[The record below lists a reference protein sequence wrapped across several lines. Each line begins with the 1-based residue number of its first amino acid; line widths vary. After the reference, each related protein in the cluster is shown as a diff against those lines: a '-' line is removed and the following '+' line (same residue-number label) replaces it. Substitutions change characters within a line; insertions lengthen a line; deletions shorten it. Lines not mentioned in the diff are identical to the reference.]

1 MRPKTMMTAV
11 FAVVVLAVAPLAAD
25 TIYLSGSD
33 GFLYTFDTTT
43 DTVTQGANM
52 GIVMSDIAFLN
63 GTLYGISFAAESQL
77 YTINPVTGVTNAVGA
92 TGTFL
97 NALLGAD
104 GNLYAA
110 GGVAGCN
117 IPPAPACD
125 AFYTVS
131 SSTGAASL
139 VGTGS
144 YDSSGD
150 LVVDPNASGS
160 LFLTSQP
167 DASTDQLWVI
177 DSATGTGS
185 SLGDIGYAEVFGI
198 AYTNGTLYGFNDV
211 GNNVLTINTATGAG
225 TVLTTYSPNFEILG
239 ATVNDVP
246 EPREIGVVLA
256 GLGLALGFF
265 SRRKRSLTSLQ

>member
-1 MRPKTMMTAV
+1 VRPKMKTAIL
-11 FAVVVLAVAPLAAD
+11 AVVVLAVAPLAAD

-43 DTVTQGANM
+43 DTVTQGADM
-52 GIVMSDIAFLN
+52 GIQMSDIAFLN
-63 GTLYGISFAAESQL
+63 GTLYGVSFAADSEL
-77 YTINPVTGVTNAVGA
+77 YTIDPVTGATNAVGA

-97 NALLGAD
+97 NALLGAN

-131 SSTGAASL
+131 ASTGAASL
-139 VGTGS
+139 VGTGV

-167 DASTDQLWVI
+167 DASTDQLWLI
-177 DSATGTGS
+177 NSATGTGS
-185 SLGDIGYAEVFGI
+185 LLGDIGYAEVFGI
-198 AYTNGTLYGFNDV
+198 AYADGTLYGFNDV
-211 GNNVLTINTATGAG
+211 GNNVLTINTTTGAG
-225 TVLTTYSPNFEILG
+225 TYLTSYSPNFEILG

-246 EPREIGVVLA
+246 EPREIGIVLA
-256 GLGLALGFF
+256 GLSLAVGFF
-265 SRRKRSLTSLQ
+265 SRRKRFLTSLQ

>member
-1 MRPKTMMTAV
+1 MMGPI
-11 FAVVVLAVAPLAAD
+11 FAAMLLAITPLAAS

-43 DTVTQGANM
+43 NTMTQGADM

-63 GTLYGISFAAESQL
+63 GTLYGVSFEADSNL
-77 YTINPVTGVTNAVGA
+77 YTIDPTTGATNAVGA

-97 NALLGAD
+97 NALLGAN

-110 GGVAGCN
+110 GGVAGCD
-117 IPPAPACD
+117 IPPAVPCD
-125 AFYTVS
+125 SFYTVS
-131 SSTGAASL
+131 TSTGAASL
-139 VGTGS
+139 VGSGL

-150 LVVDPNASGS
+150 LETDPSASGS

-177 DSATGTGS
+177 DSATGTGT
-185 SLGDIGYAEVFGI
+185 SLGDIGYAEVFGL

-211 GNNVLTINTATGAG
+211 GNDVLTINTTTGAG
-225 TVLTTYSPNFEILG
+225 TLLTSYSPNFEILG
-239 ATVNDVP
+239 ATVNPVP
-246 EPREIGVVLA
+246 EPRETGIVLA

-265 SRRKRSLTSLQ
+265 IRRKRSLTLLK